1 MSSGSFKPPLTRVRL
16 RVEVKPSVPE
26 IKFSVE
32 KAGRWLD
39 RIEKRLSV
47 LSAEDQAIYQTLR
60 GVHNSGKKLDSQQAK
75 ALWTLEKK
83 L

>member
-1 MSSGSFKPPLTRVRL
+1 
-16 RVEVKPSVPE
+16 VPE
-26 IKFSVE
+26 IKFSTE

-47 LSAEDQAIYQTLR
+47 LSAEDQVIYQTLR